1 MWSMRK
7 TQSAIVGFKDCG
19 RGRQTK
25 EYKWLQ
31 SWGGLQTT
39 EIEIPISILPFH
51 VTEFCEEPKCI
62 WKWILPRDSQK
73 EPRWPT
79 PGFSLVL
86 TGAEEPDE
94 PTKRLIYRNEIINGC
109 CFKLLICD
117 IYYRSNRKWIHI
129 SLWPSFPLRHR
140 LHSTDWAME
149 ARYMG
154 WVTSLNKRIRRL

>member
-109 CFKLLICD
+109 CFKLLI
-117 IYYRSNRKWIHI
+117 
-129 SLWPSFPLRHR
+129 LWWFVAKHGKLIMYCSKGGETPDLSGI
-140 LHSTDWAME
+140 T
-149 ARYMG
+149 
-154 WVTSLNKRIRRL
+154 